1 MRATKPLFVAALFLG
16 LANPAI
22 AQTDP
27 HHPEGTDT
35 NSTAT
40 EAPADAQVPTPSAG
54 NAMTQCPDMMGMMQ
68 SGEGVAMPMMQI
80 HMLTMM
86 QMHMQLMQQMQG
98 DRTGGMMQ
106 PDAGSPPQMQM
117 MEMMRSMQMMQM
129 DLMQMMQRMQQ
140 MQKGMAAPEAPAEGA
155 MP

>member
-27 HHPEGTDT
+27 HHPESADT
-35 NSTAT
+35 PSTAT
-40 EAPADAQVPTPSAG
+40 EAPADETAQLPASAAG

-68 SGEGVAMPMMQI
+68 QGGGAAMPMMQM
-80 HMLTMM
+80 HMMAMM
-86 QMHMQLMQQMQG
+86 QMHMQLMQQMQS
-98 DRTGGMMQ
+98 GGMMQ
-106 PDAGSPPQMQM
+106 PGAGGPPQMQM
-117 MEMMRSMQMMQM
+117 MEMMQSMQAMQMDMMQM
-129 DLMQMMQRMQQ
+129 MQQ
-140 MQKGMAAPEAPAEGA
+140 MQKDMPAADVPAERA

>member
-1 MRATKPLFVAALFLG
+1 MRVTKPLFIAALFLG

-27 HHPEGTDT
+27 HHPEG
-35 NSTAT
+35 
-40 EAPADAQVPTPSAG
+40 ADTPSAATETPADKIAQLPAPPAA

-68 SGEGVAMPMMQI
+68 RSGGEAVPLMQMHMM
-80 HMLTMM
+80 TMM
-86 QMHMQLMQQMQG
+86 QMHLQLMQQMQSG
-98 DRTGGMMQ
+98 RMMQ
-106 PDAGSPPQMQM
+106 PGAGGSPQMQM

-129 DLMQMMQRMQQ
+129 DMMQMMRQ
-140 MQKGMAAPEAPAEGA
+140 MQKDMPAPEAPAEGD